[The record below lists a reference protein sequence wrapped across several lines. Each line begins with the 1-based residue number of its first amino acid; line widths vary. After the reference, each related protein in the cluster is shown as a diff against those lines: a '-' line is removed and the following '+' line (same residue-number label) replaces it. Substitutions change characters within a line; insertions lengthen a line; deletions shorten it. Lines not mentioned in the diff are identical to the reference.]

1 MIVAIFQPGA
11 SKTANA
17 TGLNQYDYGQVLRI
31 QGLQLQTAAEIHFS
45 KDEHNGD
52 SVTRFGVTK
61 DGVTDVVI
69 PDSMLATPGN
79 IYAWVYVRD
88 DNSGET
94 QYKMMLTLKSR
105 PKPEMYNP
113 EDHGMFEEVV
123 KAVNE
128 AADRADDAA
137 DRSESAEDNA
147 KYYAGQARDAA
158 AGVPGAVEQG
168 KKDIDE
174 YTTKKEAELKG
185 DTGNVYFAAFKVVS
199 GRLKMYSDPDVDK
212 VRFVRHGSRLA
223 YRLAM

>member
-1 MIVAIFQPGA
+1 MVTAIFTGGDCR
-11 SKTANA
+11 ANA

-31 QGLQLQTAAEIHFS
+31 QGLQLQTAAEIHFA
-45 KDEHNGD
+45 KDEHNGE

-69 PDSMLATPGN
+69 PDSMLATPGDF
-79 IYAWVYVRD
+79 YAWVYVRD

-113 EDHGMFEEVV
+113 EEREMFEGVV

-128 AADRADDAA
+128 AADRADNAA
-137 DRSESAEDNA
+137 GRSESAEDNA

-158 AGVPGAVEQG
+158 AGVPGAVEAG

-174 YTTKKEAELKG
+174 YITEKEAELKG

-212 VRFVRHGSRLA
+212 VRFVRRGSRLA